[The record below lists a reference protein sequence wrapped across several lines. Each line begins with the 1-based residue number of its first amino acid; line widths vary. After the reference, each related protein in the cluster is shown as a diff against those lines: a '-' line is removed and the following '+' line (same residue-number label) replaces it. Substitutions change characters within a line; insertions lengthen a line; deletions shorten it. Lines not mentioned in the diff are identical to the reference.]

1 MSSLVPNDS
10 QLLLVFTLGE
20 PRYALNLA
28 VVERVV
34 QAVEIMPLPKAPP
47 LILGLIN
54 VQGHVIPVVDIREC
68 FGMPARE
75 ITVNDQ
81 FILART
87 AKRRVAVVAD
97 SVSGVVDPTERQ
109 WVTANDVLPGA
120 EFITAVAKL
129 DDNLVLV
136 CDLDQI
142 LSLETE
148 RVLQASLPEPL
159 PAETA

>member
-1 MSSLVPNDS
+1 MSSLLPADS
-10 QLLLVFTLGE
+10 NQLLLFTLGE
-20 PRYALNLA
+20 PRYALNLS

-47 LILGLIN
+47 LVLGLIN
-54 VQGHVIPVVDIREC
+54 VQGQVITVVDIRQC

-87 AKRRVAVVAD
+87 SHRRVAVVAD
-97 SVSGVVDPTERQ
+97 AVSGVIEPSERQ
-109 WVTANDVLPGA
+109 WVAAGDVLPGV
-120 EFITAVAKL
+120 EFIRGVAKL
-129 DDNLVLV
+129 DDTLVLV

-148 RVLQASLPEPL
+148 RALGASPPELL
-159 PAETA
+159 PAEAG